1 MRKKLSRRDLK
12 GSAALGL
19 TVFSAP
25 ARTAAPAPVAITPA
39 RVAKV
44 ILHSSMNLPV
54 ANARPE

>member
-39 RVAKV
+39 RVGPHKK
-44 ILHSSMNLPV
+44 P
-54 ANARPE
+54 R